1 MITAALLVLGLFQDP
16 GARFGDYPEQD
27 ALSYRLT
34 LTVDPRKR
42 QLSGEVEYRFRAVQA
57 LESIRLDS
65 VRPPASGSW
74 HIAFRDP
81 AGKTLDAK
89 WHGDL
94 VVVPLGGKV
103 EAGSEVTFRA
113 ELQGQP
119 PDGFYFKNN
128 RYDEPLA
135 FTVHYSIR
143 ARGWLPCEDNPADR
157 AMFHVDLTVPAGEEA
172 ICSGVAEGEPQH
184 DAEGRTVLHRQTA
197 SDIPP
202 YMLAVIV
209 GPYARVG
216 EGGDPRLLPHLI
228 YRRDVDEAKP
238 ALTHHAA
245 WLHRMEETFGPF
257 AYGSYTIAQCPTQ
270 WGGFEAPGN
279 VQVAENL
286 FESPD
291 HGVSTLAH
299 ELVHMWFGDG
309 VGYAEWREVWLSE
322 GFASYFGPWLYA
334 ATGGPPLAAAM
345 AEMRKGWLQAP
356 EGRALTM
363 RWDGFANPDQ
373 ALNANT
379 YPKGAWVLHML
390 RGELGDEAFF
400 KALSAYYKKHVGH
413 SVVTA
418 DFVADVGQSA
428 GTDLGWFFA
437 QWLDRPGCPM
447 LRVQAKPDG
456 IAVDQLQQGE
466 PYRFRLRLRWNGAD
480 GKQEQVATIR
490 DRNTVV
496 PVTGAVAD
504 LVVDPEVELLFR
516 KAP

>member
-1 MITAALLVLGLFQDP
+1 
-16 GARFGDYPEQD
+16 
-27 ALSYRLT
+27 
-34 LTVDPRKR
+34 
-42 QLSGEVEYRFRAVQA
+42 
-57 LESIRLDS
+57 
-65 VRPPASGSW
+65 
-74 HIAFRDP
+74 
-81 AGKTLDAK
+81 
-89 WHGDL
+89 
-94 VVVPLGGKV
+94 
-103 EAGSEVTFRA
+103 
-113 ELQGQP
+113 
-119 PDGFYFKNN
+119 
-128 RYDEPLA
+128 
-135 FTVHYSIR
+135 
-143 ARGWLPCEDNPADR
+143 
-157 AMFHVDLTVPAGEEA
+157 
-172 ICSGVAEGEPQH
+172 
-184 DAEGRTVLHRQTA
+184 
-197 SDIPP
+197 
-202 YMLAVIV
+202 VIV
-209 GPYARVG
+209 GPYARVT
-216 EGGDPRLLPHLI
+216 EAGDPRLQPHLI
-228 YRRDVDEAKP
+228 YRRDVAAAKP
-238 ALTHHAA
+238 VLVHHAA
-245 WLHRMEETFGPF
+245 WLKQMESTFGPF
-257 AYGSYTIAQCPTQ
+257 AYGSYTIAQCPTR

-286 FESPD
+286 FENPD

-334 ATGGPPLAAAM
+334 ATGGPPLATAM

-418 DFVADVGQSA
+418 DFVADVSKSA
-428 GTDLGWFFA
+428 GTDLAWFFS
-437 QWLDRPGCPM
+437 QWLDRTGCPV
-447 LRVQAKPDG
+447 LRVKPQEGG
-456 IAVDQLQQGE
+456 IAVEQVQQGE
-466 PYRFRLRLRWNGAD
+466 AYRFRLRLRWNGAD

-490 DRNTVV
+490 ERSTVL
-496 PVTGAVAD
+496 PVTGAIAD